1 MNKLVLALSFITAAS
16 IAFVPRTIHAEEKI
30 LIDSEVIVKKDA
42 PFSRAFTSKGGSY
55 SLNVTGIKQAGKGFT
70 VKIVSLPAAS
80 RGASGSAFRFSGLE
94 KLHLDPDRGLVL
106 M

>member
-1 MNKLVLALSFITAAS
+1 MAFATKQTAGRIESNPTGSGQVGFRPGVQIRA
-16 IAFVPRTIHAEEKI
+16 I
-30 LIDSEVIVKKDA
+30 LRNA
-42 PFSRAFTSKGGSY
+42 RRAFERHPVRAQ
-55 SLNVTGIKQAGKGFT
+55 LNR
-70 VKIVSLPAAS
+70 VSLPAAS